1 MKTYLV
7 AGEHNINLTTRLEK
21 YGHTEIISEIFN
33 VYSVTTEASI
43 DRIYAVEG
51 VVRIKEEDI
60 AEI

>member
-1 MKTYLV
+1 V